1 MIQGKYGPRM
11 KTGLTESL
19 QGRVSSLVSG
29 DGRRNIF
36 LRIGMGELKVVE
48 ILTMLLKDGF
58 FKEIQTMQL
67 CGRLILCP

>member
-1 MIQGKYGPRM
+1 MIQGQYGPRM

-29 DGRRNIF
+29 DGRINIF

-48 ILTMLLKDGF
+48 ILTMLLKDGVA
-58 FKEIQTMQL
+58 
-67 CGRLILCP
+67 